1 MIVTER
7 LKMLKRLSAVEFA
20 AHELHIYLDTHPGDA
35 SAGAA
40 LQQYEKQSAA
50 LRRDFERRF
59 GPLTP
64 GDDGSRWAWIADP
77 WPWNNEEA

>member
-1 MIVTER
+1 MSER
-7 LKMLKRLSAVEFA
+7 EKLLRKLSAVEFA
-20 AHELHIYLDTHPGDA
+20 AHELHVYLDTHPGDN

-40 LQQYEKQSAA
+40 LDKYENHARK
-50 LRRDFERRF
+50 LRSEFESKF

-77 WPWNNEEA
+77 WPWNNEED